1 MHHER
6 GRKREKA
13 NKSGFYIENTP
24 PAAENVANSVLFVLD
39 WRQRHFFLY
48 SWRPTCEALTASKG
62 HQSTTALSKGVVFFF
77 FFGRNIQYQREK
89 SLYFYI

>member
-13 NKSGFYIENTP
+13 NKSGFHIENTT

-62 HQSTTALSKGVVFFF
+62 HQSTTALSKGVVFFLF
-77 FFGRNIQYQREK
+77 FFW
-89 SLYFYI
+89 

>member
-6 GRKREKA
+6 GKKREKA

-24 PAAENVANSVLFVLD
+24 PAAENVATSVLFVLD

-48 SWRPTCEALTASKG
+48 SWRPACEALTASKR
-62 HQSTTALSKGVVFFF
+62 HHGVE
-77 FFGRNIQYQREK
+77 QR
-89 SLYFYI
+89 SCFW